1 MPKTAPA
8 PNRVKSMSDLLA
20 TASEPT
26 VADVTNVISAKRL
39 VYIEFTAIRDF
50 SGHAFHLYTGERL
63 NDMVESVRQNGILLP
78 LIVRRIQNDPDYDYE
93 MLSGHNRKNAG
104 ILAGLDG
111 ALCLVK
117 DGITNEE
124 ALMYVVETNLMQRSF
139 ADMLPSERAAGLAM
153 RYSEMFSQGKRN
165 DIIRELQLL
174 GGEIPDKTCGTEFH
188 RSLSRDAL
196 GDKYNLTGRSVANYI
211 RLNKLIMPLK
221 ERLDKNALPIKAGV
235 HISYLPESEQLL
247 VDSSL
252 TETRGK
258 LSEAQAAE
266 IRRKSEAYEL
276 DEASINHIIGGETR
290 KARAVS
296 LRLSQLTCSKYF
308 APDTP
313 RADIEKTIELALAAY
328 FSKESEV

>member
-1 MPKTAPA
+1 
-8 PNRVKSMSDLLA
+8 MSDLLA

-26 VADVTNVISAKRL
+26 VADVTNVISAQRL

-78 LIVRRIQNDPDYDYE
+78 LIVRRIHDDPDYDYE

-104 ILAGLDG
+104 MLAGLDG

-174 GGEIPDKTCGTEFH
+174 GGEFSDQTCGTEFH
-188 RSLSRDAL
+188 KSLSRDSL
-196 GDKYNLTGRSVANYI
+196 GDKYSLTGRSVANYI
-211 RLNKLIMPLK
+211 RLNKLAAPLK

-247 VDSSL
+247 VDSALS
-252 TETRGK
+252 ETRGK

-276 DEASINHIIGGETR
+276 DEASN
-290 KARAVS
+290 
-296 LRLSQLTCSKYF
+296 
-308 APDTP
+308 
-313 RADIEKTIELALAAY
+313 
-328 FSKESEV
+328 